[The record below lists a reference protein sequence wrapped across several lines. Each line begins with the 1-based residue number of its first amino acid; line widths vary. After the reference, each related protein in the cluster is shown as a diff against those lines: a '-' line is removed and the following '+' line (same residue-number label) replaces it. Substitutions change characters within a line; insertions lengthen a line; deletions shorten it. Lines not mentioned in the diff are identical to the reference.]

1 MAASHTF
8 VVDKGETWVK
18 TISATI
24 DGSAVNHTGYT
35 VEMDVRSDF
44 NSSSE
49 LLTLTAGNGRVSING
64 SGNIVLTLAASVTS
78 SLSFERGVY
87 DLKVT
92 SPGGTVNYYLR
103 GPFVVARTVT
113 R

>member
-1 MAASHTF
+1 MAADHTF
-8 VVDKGETWVK
+8 TVDKGETWVK
-18 TISATI
+18 TISATV
-24 DGSAVNHTGYT
+24 DGTAVDHTGYT

-44 NSSSE
+44 NSTSE
-49 LLTLTAGNGRVSING
+49 LLTLTTGNSRVSING
-64 SGNIVLTLAASVTS
+64 SGNIVLTLASSITASLT
-78 SLSFERGVY
+78 FERGVY

-103 GPFVVARTVT
+103 GQFIVNRTVT